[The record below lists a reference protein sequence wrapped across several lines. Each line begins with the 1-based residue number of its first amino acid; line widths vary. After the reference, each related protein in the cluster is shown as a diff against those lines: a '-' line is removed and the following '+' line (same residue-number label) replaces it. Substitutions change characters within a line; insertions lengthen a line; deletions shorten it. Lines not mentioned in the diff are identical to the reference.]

1 MAKYPNLPGTTV
13 NLADGGLV
21 INQAG
26 NGPRLMIVAPSLVAT
41 APEEPMLI
49 RQETELAQFGFGGL
63 YVNGEVNPIAAEF
76 RLAQQSG
83 VTNIYVLALKGTTD
97 KERFINLHSQFF
109 GTLVD
114 FEIDHVV
121 LGGGLSIEDQTE
133 VAATDFE
140 DPEDKQ
146 AFPSLPGVAKYGE
159 VLKGALAVQLP
170 LVITTGTN
178 DKLTIVDKSTGSV
191 DKVITLAPKTYDGTE
206 NKTIQTLAQ
215 DLTTQLETA
224 VPGLKA
230 VVMEGRIYIV
240 GKTKFA
246 VKETTALV
254 TALQL
259 PVADAVKEE
268 STVGEIVVGQFAK
281 LLAAYAEA
289 QSLGNNATIA
299 YIGTPEMQT
308 GVSLANVRA
317 HAKKIME
324 LNTKYSGFLQIVGQ
338 EVTMI
343 LPGGTSHYLNGAT
356 LYAALVMS
364 LAPQSAPTA
373 KQLFGS
379 VGLRYQYGASQ
390 RNALTGNRVV
400 TFYVKNGQVL
410 VTDGIT
416 SAPQIFVGNK
426 WVDSDYTRL
435 STVRITNYVAQQI
448 RNVCETFIGEP
459 NEMPQYNAM
468 NASIKGVLEQ
478 ATSMRVIRDA
488 KFSVVPGR
496 DLGSAVVKLRVLPQF
511 ETRAIDINVA
521 LSTPETF

>member
-26 NGPRLMIVAPSLVAT
+26 NGPRLMLIGRSLLAT
-41 APEEPMLI
+41 APEEPVLV

-63 YVNGEVNPIAAEF
+63 FVNGEVNPIAAQF
-76 RLAQQSG
+76 RLAQQAG
-83 VTNIYVLALKGTTD
+83 VTNIYVLALKGETD
-97 KERFINLHSQFF
+97 KERYINLYSSFF

-114 FEIDHVV
+114 FEVDHVV
-121 LGGGLSIEDQTE
+121 LSGISIEDQAI
-133 VAATDFE
+133 VASTDFE

-146 AFPSLPGVAKYGE
+146 AFPSLPGIAKYGE
-159 VLKGALAVQLP
+159 VLHGTAAVQLP
-170 LVITTGTN
+170 LEITLGTN
-178 DKLTIVDKSTGSV
+178 DKFTIVDKSGADT
-191 DKVITLAPKTYDGTE
+191 DKVITLAPKNYDGTE
-206 NKTIQTLAQ
+206 GKMITDLAQ
-215 DLTTQLETA
+215 DLTTQLSTA

-230 VVMEGRIYIV
+230 VAVEGRIHLV

-246 VKETTALV
+246 LKAVTPLATAL
-254 TALQL
+254 AL
-259 PVADAVKEE
+259 PVQDAVNEE

-281 LLAAYAEA
+281 LLAAYAES
-289 QSLGNNATIA
+289 QSLGNNATLA

-343 LPGGTSHYLNGAT
+343 LPGGTSHYLNGAI

-364 LAPQSAPTA
+364 LAPQSAPTG

-390 RNALTGNRVV
+390 RNGLTGHRVV

-416 SAPQIFVGNK
+416 SAPQIFIGSK
-426 WVDSDYTRL
+426 WTDSDYTRL
-435 STVRITNYVAQQI
+435 STVRITNYIAQEI
-448 RNVCETFIGEP
+448 RDVCETFIGEP

-468 NASIKGVLEQ
+468 NAAIKGRLEV
-478 ATSMRVIRDA
+478 AMSMRVIRDA

-496 DLGSAVVKLRVLPQF
+496 DLGSAVIKLRVLPQF
-511 ETRAIDINVA
+511 ETRSIDINIA
-521 LSTPETF
+521 LSTPDNF

>member
-1 MAKYPNLPGTTV
+1 MAKYPNLPGTSV

-41 APEEPMLI
+41 APDEPTLI
-49 RQETELAQFGFGGL
+49 RQETELAQFGYGGL

-83 VTNIYVLALKGTTD
+83 VSNIYVLALKGATD
-97 KERFINLHSQFF
+97 KEKFINLHSHFF

-114 FEIDHVV
+114 FEVDHVV
-121 LGGGLSIEDQTE
+121 LSGPSIEDQAM

-140 DPEDKQ
+140 DPEDKL
-146 AFPSLPGVAKYGE
+146 AFPSLPGIAKYGE
-159 VLKGALAVQLP
+159 VLKGSLAVQLP
-170 LVITTGTN
+170 LTIATTTN
-178 DKLTIVDKSTGSV
+178 DKITIVDKSTGAV
-191 DKVITLAPKTYDGTE
+191 DKVITLSPKTYDGTE
-206 NKTIQTLAQ
+206 GKTIATLAA
-215 DLTTQLETA
+215 DLTTQLATA

-230 VVMEGRIYIV
+230 VAMEGRILIV

-246 VKETTALV
+246 LKETTALA

-259 PVADAVKEE
+259 TPGDAVKEE

-308 GVSLANVRA
+308 GVSLANVRE

-364 LAPQSAPTA
+364 LAPQSAPTS

-390 RNALTGNRVV
+390 RNALTGHRVV

-416 SAPQIFVGNK
+416 SAPQIFIGNK

-435 STVRITNYVAQQI
+435 STVRITNFIAQEI
-448 RNVCETFIGEP
+448 RDVCETFIGEP

-468 NASIKGVLEQ
+468 NASIKGALER
-478 ATSMRVIRDA
+478 AVSTRVIRDA
-488 KFSVVPGR
+488 KFSIIPGR
-496 DLGSAVVKLRVLPQF
+496 DLGSAIVKLRVLPQF
-511 ETRAIDINVA
+511 ETRSIDINIA
-521 LSTPETF
+521 LSTPDTF